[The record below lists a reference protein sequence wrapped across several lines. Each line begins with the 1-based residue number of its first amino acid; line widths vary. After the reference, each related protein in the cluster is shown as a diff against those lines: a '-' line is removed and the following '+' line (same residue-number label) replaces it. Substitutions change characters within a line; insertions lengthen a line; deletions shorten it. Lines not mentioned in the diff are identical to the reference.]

1 MNKKFFNG
9 SAQSLAVTG
18 VGSALVDIC
27 IQESETFIDRAGA
40 RKGGMTLVESAHIAN
55 ALTSTDAKPSIV
67 PGGSAC
73 NTMLGLGK
81 LGAQARF
88 IGKRGKDAWGALFE
102 AGVRDHRVEP
112 VLFTSSTPTGHVL
125 SIITPDA
132 QRSMLTYLGA
142 SAETHPLEITPDLFR
157 GTALVHLEGYLLFN
171 RDLMM
176 AALGAAAAV
185 GARVSLDLASFT
197 VVEASLSYLPGII
210 ERYVDILIANEDEAR
225 AYTGYDDEERA
236 IAALAQHSPIAVIK
250 LGKRGSLIACEGRV
264 VRIAAVTDGHAVDT
278 TGAGDLWA
286 SGFLYG
292 LLRGFSIERCGEL
305 GSVCGYEVC
314 RGIGASIPE
323 EGWERIRRGIGPED
337 SSPQASAGAAG

>member
-1 MNKKFFNG
+1 
-9 SAQSLAVTG
+9 

-27 IQESETFIDRAGA
+27 VQESESFIDRAGA
-40 RKGGMTLVESAHIAN
+40 RKGGMTLVESSRIAA
-55 ALTSTDAKPSIV
+55 ALATTDAKPSIV

-81 LGAQARF
+81 LGARAKF

-102 AGVRDHRVEP
+102 AGVREHRVEP

-142 SAETHPLEITPDLFR
+142 SAETHPSEITTDLFR
-157 GTALVHLEGYLLFN
+157 DTALVHLEGYLLFN
-171 RDLMM
+171 RDLLMS
-176 AALGAAAAV
+176 ALAAATSA
-185 GARVSLDLASFT
+185 GARVSLDLASYT
-197 VVEASLSYLPGII
+197 VVEASISYLPGII
-210 ERYVDILIANEDEAR
+210 REYVDILIANEDEAR
-225 AYTGYDDEERA
+225 AYTGHEDEEMA
-236 IAALAQHSPIAVIK
+236 IAVLAQHSPVAVIK
-250 LGKRGSLIACEGRV
+250 LGSKGSLIACDGEV
-264 VRIAAVTDGHAVDT
+264 VRIAAITDECAVDT

-292 LLRGFSIERCGEL
+292 LLRGFPVEKCGEL

-314 RGIGASIPE
+314 KGIGASIPE
-323 EGWERIRRGIGPED
+323 AGWQRIRNRLDCKET
-337 SSPQASAGAAG
+337 S